1 MNNSDLR
8 YSTLFWFLC
17 SNFVL
22 SLVIGSS
29 YLNFVPDSITFG
41 EWAFSRL
48 AYVSNFGLLFLVLA
62 VPLYLLTFIIP
73 SMLFMQIASSVVFLT
88 FNIALFVDTIIYK
101 LYRFHINGL
110 VWNILVTEG
119 SSDSVKVS
127 TSTIVVFSI
136 YLFLI
141 IFSVIG
147 THYLLSRY
155 IKQIRLKYSGKRLL
169 SFLLLGFFC
178 INLIDKPIYAHAD
191 LNNKTHITRYAKLFP
206 LYQPLTV
213 KRLAQQ
219 WGVDVNRE
227 FDYTLSKSNGMMNY
241 PLNDIEMINA
251 KDVPNI
257 IFITVDSWRFDMMNK
272 EVTPNI
278 YSFSEKAWVFN
289 NHYSGGNSTRFGIFS
304 MFYGIYG
311 SYWHTILS
319 ERTEPVL
326 MEKLRQKSYNFGIW
340 SSADLSWPE
349 FRKTTF
355 IGTPNQIYDRIPG
368 KGAKVRDLQQPIL
381 FNSWLD
387 SVGTDNPFFAYFL
400 LDAPHE
406 PYSYPDEFVKFEPSV
421 NEINYMSLDKHVDM
435 QPFFNHYKNAVYFSD
450 HVIGQF
456 LQIIEKR
463 DLFKNSIV
471 IITSDHGAEFY
482 EHGYWG
488 HNSAFTKEQVMA
500 PFILYIPGEKPKKI
514 ESLTSHLDIAP
525 TLLELTGSSKNHKDH
540 SFGVSLLSDLTNAR
554 NYVVSSGWG
563 ESAIITDEATLVF
576 STETYNFNTFEI
588 RDKDYNLLMGDR
600 YSEFFSGKDVNEVI
614 INMGKFLK

>member
-22 SLVIGSS
+22 SLIIGSS

-588 RDKDYNLLMGDR
+588 RDKDYNLLMGNR

>member
-8 YSTLFWFLC
+8 YKTLFWFLIA
-17 SNFVL
+17 NFIL
-22 SLVIGSS
+22 SLLIGSS
-29 YLNFVPDSITFG
+29 YLNFVPDSISLG
-41 EWAFSRL
+41 EWTFSRL
-48 AYVSNFGLLFLVLA
+48 AYVSNFGLLFLILSA
-62 VPLYLLTFIIP
+62 PLFLMTALLP
-73 SMLFMQIASSVVFLT
+73 SMVFLRIASSIIFLT
-88 FNIALFVDTIIYK
+88 FNIALFVDTLIYK

-127 TSTIVVFSI
+127 TSTIVVFSL
-136 YLFLI
+136 YLLLI
-141 IFSVIG
+141 ISAVIG
-147 THYLLSRY
+147 SHFLLSRY
-155 IKQIRLKYSGKRLL
+155 MKLIPIKYTGRRLVS
-169 SFLLLGFFC
+169 LLLLAFFC

-213 KRLAQQ
+213 KRLAQE
-219 WGVDVNRE
+219 WGIDVNRE
-227 FDYTLSKSNGMMNY
+227 FDYKLSKSNGMMNY
-241 PLNDIEMINA
+241 PLSPIEMNNT
-251 KDVPNI
+251 KDTPNI
-257 IFITVDSWRFDMMNK
+257 IFITVDSWRYDLMNE
-272 EVTPNI
+272 EVTPI
-278 YSFSEKAWVFN
+278 IHSFSKDAWVFN

-326 MEKLRQKSYNFGIW
+326 MEKLREKNYNFGIW

-368 KGAKVRDLQQPIL
+368 KGAKVRDLQQPVL
-381 FNSWLD
+381 FDSWLD
-387 SVGTDNPFFAYFL
+387 SVGTDSPFFAYFL

-406 PYSYPDEFVKFEPSV
+406 PYSYPKEFVKFEPSV
-421 NEINYMSLDKHVDM
+421 NEINYMSLDKHKDM
-435 QPFFNHYKNAVYFSD
+435 EPFYNHYKNAVNFSD
-450 HVIGQF
+450 HVTGQF
-456 LQIIEKR
+456 LQVIEKR
-463 DLFKNSIV
+463 DLFKNSII

-482 EHGYWG
+482 EHGFWG

-500 PFILYIPGEKPKKI
+500 PFIIYIPGQKPKKI

-525 TLLELTGSSKNHKDH
+525 TLLELIGSTTSHDSH
-540 SFGVSLLSDLTNAR
+540 SFGISLLSDLADKR

-576 STETYNFNTFEI
+576 STETYNLNTFEI
-588 RDKDYNLLMGDR
+588 RDKNYELLMGDR
-600 YSEFFSGKDVNEVI
+600 YSEFFDGKDVNEVI
-614 INMGKFLK
+614 LNMGKFLK

>member
-22 SLVIGSS
+22 SLIIGSS

-73 SMLFMQIASSVVFLT
+73 SMLFMQIASSAVFLT

-241 PLNDIEMINA
+241 PLNNIEMMNA

-456 LQIIEKR
+456 LQIIEK
-463 DLFKNSIV
+463 I
-471 IITSDHGAEFY
+471 
-482 EHGYWG
+482 
-488 HNSAFTKEQVMA
+488 
-500 PFILYIPGEKPKKI
+500 
-514 ESLTSHLDIAP
+514 
-525 TLLELTGSSKNHKDH
+525 
-540 SFGVSLLSDLTNAR
+540 
-554 NYVVSSGWG
+554 
-563 ESAIITDEATLVF
+563 
-576 STETYNFNTFEI
+576 
-588 RDKDYNLLMGDR
+588 
-600 YSEFFSGKDVNEVI
+600 
-614 INMGKFLK
+614 

>member
-8 YSTLFWFLC
+8 FSTLFWFLV
-17 SNFVL
+17 SNFIL
-22 SLVIGSS
+22 SLVISSS
-29 YLNFVPDSITFG
+29 YLNFVPDSITLG
-41 EWAFSRL
+41 EWSFSRL
-48 AYVSNFGLLFLVLA
+48 AYISNFALLFFVLSI
-62 VPLYLLTFIIP
+62 PLFVTTALIP
-73 SMLFMQIASSVVFLT
+73 SMIFMRVASSALFLL
-88 FNIALFVDTIIYK
+88 FNIILFVDTLIYK

-127 TSTIVVFSI
+127 TSTIVAFSF

-141 IFSVIG
+141 ILTVVG
-147 THYLLSRY
+147 THYLLSRFLD
-155 IKQIRLKYSGKRLL
+155 KMPQKYSGRRLL

-219 WGVDVNRE
+219 WGIDVNRE
-227 FDYTLSKSNGMMNY
+227 FDYKLSKSSGMMNY
-241 PLNDIEMINA
+241 PLEDIEV
-251 KDVPNI
+251 KDSNDKPNI
-257 IFITVDSWRFDMMNK
+257 IFITVDSWRYDLMDK
-272 EVTPNI
+272 EVTPI
-278 YSFSEKAWVFN
+278 IHEFSENAWVFN

-326 MEKLRQKSYNFGIW
+326 MEKLREKNYNFGIW

-368 KGAKVRDLQQPIL
+368 KGAKVRDLKQPDL
-381 FNSWLD
+381 FNAWLD

-435 QPFFNHYKNAVYFSD
+435 KPFYNHYKNAVYFSD
-450 HVIGQF
+450 HVIGKF
-456 LQIIEKR
+456 LQIIKQR
-463 DLFKNSIV
+463 DLLKNSII

-500 PFILYIPGEKPKKI
+500 PFIIYIPGQAPKKV
-514 ESLTSHLDIAP
+514 ESLTTHLDIAP
-525 TLLELTGSSKNHKDH
+525 TLLELIGSSKNHKDH
-540 SFGVSLLSDLTNAR
+540 SFGLSLLSDEANTR

-563 ESAIITDEATLVF
+563 ESAIITDDATLVF
-576 STETYNFNTFEI
+576 STETYNLNTFEI
-588 RDKDYNLLMGDR
+588 RDNNYELMAGDR
-600 YSEFFSGKDVNEVI
+600 YSDFFSGSDVNEVI

>member
-22 SLVIGSS
+22 SLIIGSS

-62 VPLYLLTFIIP
+62 VPLYLLTSIIP
-73 SMLFMQIASSVVFLT
+73 SVLFMQIASSVVFLT

-278 YSFSEKAWVFN
+278 YSFSENAWVFN

-406 PYSYPDEFVKFEPSV
+406 PYSYPDEFIKFEPSV

-500 PFILYIPGEKPKKI
+500 PFILYLPGEKPKKI

>member
-22 SLVIGSS
+22 SLIIGSS

-62 VPLYLLTFIIP
+62 VPLYLLTSIIP

-241 PLNDIEMINA
+241 PLNDIEMMNA

-500 PFILYIPGEKPKKI
+500 PFILYIPSEKPKKI

-540 SFGVSLLSDLTNAR
+540 SFGISLLSDLTSAR

>member
-22 SLVIGSS
+22 SLIIGSS

-62 VPLYLLTFIIP
+62 VPLYLLTSIIP

-241 PLNDIEMINA
+241 PLNDIEMMNA

-278 YSFSEKAWVFN
+278 YSFSENAWVFN

-525 TLLELTGSSKNHKDH
+525 TLLEITGSSKNHKDH
-540 SFGVSLLSDLTNAR
+540 SFGVSLLSDLTNTR

>member
-22 SLVIGSS
+22 SLIIGSS

-251 KDVPNI
+251 KDAPNI

-278 YSFSEKAWVFN
+278 YSFSENAWVFN

-406 PYSYPDEFVKFEPSV
+406 PYSYPDAFIKFEPSV

>member
-22 SLVIGSS
+22 SLIIGSS

-73 SMLFMQIASSVVFLT
+73 SMLFMQIVSSVVFLT

-241 PLNDIEMINA
+241 PLNDIEMMNA

-319 ERTEPVL
+319 ERTEPVF

-500 PFILYIPGEKPKKI
+500 PFILYIPSEKHKKI

-540 SFGVSLLSDLTNAR
+540 SFGISLLSDLTNAR

>member
-22 SLVIGSS
+22 SLIIGSS

-62 VPLYLLTFIIP
+62 VPLYLLTSIIP
-73 SMLFMQIASSVVFLT
+73 SVLFMQIASSVVFLT

-500 PFILYIPGEKPKKI
+500 PFILYLPGEKPKKI

>member
-8 YSTLFWFLC
+8 YSTLFWFIC

-22 SLVIGSS
+22 SLIIGSS

-62 VPLYLLTFIIP
+62 VPLYLLTSIIP

-241 PLNDIEMINA
+241 PLNDIEMMNA

-319 ERTEPVL
+319 ERTEPVF

-540 SFGVSLLSDLTNAR
+540 SFGISLLSDLTNAR

>member
-22 SLVIGSS
+22 SLIIGSS

-62 VPLYLLTFIIP
+62 VPLYLLTSIIP

-155 IKQIRLKYSGKRLL
+155 IKQIRFKYSGKRLL

-213 KRLAQQ
+213 KRLAQK
-219 WGVDVNRE
+219 WGIDVNRE

-241 PLNDIEMINA
+241 PLNDIEMMNA

-319 ERTEPVL
+319 ERTEPVF

-500 PFILYIPGEKPKKI
+500 PFILYLPGEKPKKI

-540 SFGVSLLSDLTNAR
+540 SFGVSLLSDLTSAR

>member
-22 SLVIGSS
+22 SLIIGSS

-62 VPLYLLTFIIP
+62 VPLYLLTSIIP

-155 IKQIRLKYSGKRLL
+155 IKQIRFKYSGKRLL

-241 PLNDIEMINA
+241 PLNDIEMMNA

-319 ERTEPVL
+319 ERTEPVF

-500 PFILYIPGEKPKKI
+500 PFILYLPGEKPKKI

-540 SFGVSLLSDLTNAR
+540 SFGVSLLSDLTNTR

>member
-22 SLVIGSS
+22 SLIIGSS

-62 VPLYLLTFIIP
+62 VPLYLLTSIIP

-241 PLNDIEMINA
+241 PLNDIEMMNA

-278 YSFSEKAWVFN
+278 YSFSENAWVFN

-500 PFILYIPGEKPKKI
+500 PFILYIPSEKHKKI

-525 TLLELTGSSKNHKDH
+525 TLLELVGSSKNHKDH
-540 SFGVSLLSDLTNAR
+540 SFGISLLSDLTNAR

>member
-22 SLVIGSS
+22 SLIIGSS

-48 AYVSNFGLLFLVLA
+48 AYASNFGLLFLVLA
-62 VPLYLLTFIIP
+62 VPLYLLTSIIP

-500 PFILYIPGEKPKKI
+500 PFILYLPGEKPKKI

>member
-22 SLVIGSS
+22 SLIIGSS

-62 VPLYLLTFIIP
+62 VPLYLLTSIIP

-241 PLNDIEMINA
+241 PLNDIEMMNA

-500 PFILYIPGEKPKKI
+500 PFILYIPSEKHKKI

-525 TLLELTGSSKNHKDH
+525 TLLELVGSSKNHKDH
-540 SFGVSLLSDLTNAR
+540 SFGISLLSDLTNAR

>member
-22 SLVIGSS
+22 SLIIGSS

-62 VPLYLLTFIIP
+62 VPLYLLTSIIP

-500 PFILYIPGEKPKKI
+500 PFILYLPGEKPKKI

>member
-22 SLVIGSS
+22 SLIIGSS

-62 VPLYLLTFIIP
+62 VPLYLLTSIIP

-241 PLNDIEMINA
+241 PLNDIEMMNA

-540 SFGVSLLSDLTNAR
+540 SFGISLLSDLTNAR

>member
-22 SLVIGSS
+22 SLIIGSS